1 MTDSAHRQDPS
12 SPPRPG
18 PAASTRGT
26 GATAGRRSVGVRLAG
41 TGIGLPSKTLT
52 NTDLEKLMDTSD
64 EWIVQRTGIRERRI
78 VDAERGEC
86 TMTMATDALRMAL
99 ERAGRKPTDLDLVI
113 CATMTPEMFCP
124 ATACRVAAGIG
135 AGRAGAFDVSAACS
149 GFVFGMNLAHDL
161 IRGGAYRTVAV
172 IGADTLS
179 SLMDYSTAG
188 RSTAIIFGDAAGA
201 AVFTADENPALG
213 VLAQAMHADGEGWK
227 DIYVPTCARDF
238 PAGTPPDP
246 AKIDK
251 VQMNG
256 ATVFKFAVGTFPEL
270 IQETLDKA
278 GLHASD
284 IDMFVCHQS
293 NARILGAA
301 RERFGIAPDKLYINI
316 DRYGNT
322 VGASVPLC
330 LHELVMQG
338 RIKPGMKVMFVAFGG
353 GLTWGSSLW
362 QL

>member
-1 MTDSAHRQDPS
+1 MDGA
-12 SPPRPG
+12 G
-18 PAASTRGT
+18 GGGT
-26 GATAGRRSVGVRLAG
+26 GSGGRRIGVRLAG
-41 TGIGLPSKTLT
+41 TGLGLPAGKLT
-52 NTDLEKLMDTSD
+52 NADLEKLMDTSD
-64 EWIVQRTGIRERRI
+64 EWIVQRTGIRERRVI
-78 VDAERGEC
+78 DQSKGESTC
-86 TMTMATDALRMAL
+86 WMATAALANAL
-99 ERAGRKPTDLDLVI
+99 ERSGKKPTDLDLVI

-124 ATACRVAAGIG
+124 ATACRVVDNLKAGQ
-135 AGRAGAFDVSAACS
+135 AGAFDLSAACS
-149 GFVFGMNLAHDL
+149 GFVFGMNLAHEL
-161 IRGGAYRTVAV
+161 IRGGAYRTIGV
-172 IGADTLS
+172 IGADALS
-179 SLMDYSTAG
+179 TLMDYSTAG

-213 VLAQAMHADGEGWK
+213 VLAQAMHADGSGWK

-238 PAGTPPDP
+238 PAGVAPDE
-246 AKIDK
+246 AKFGK

-256 ATVFKFAVGTFPEL
+256 GTVFKFAVGTFPEL

-278 GLHASD
+278 GLKPAD

-293 NARILGAA
+293 NARILHAA
-301 RERFGIAPDKLYINI
+301 RDRFGVPEDKLYINI

-330 LHELVMQG
+330 LHELIMQG
-338 RIKPGMKVMFVAFGG
+338 RVKPGMKVMFVAFGG